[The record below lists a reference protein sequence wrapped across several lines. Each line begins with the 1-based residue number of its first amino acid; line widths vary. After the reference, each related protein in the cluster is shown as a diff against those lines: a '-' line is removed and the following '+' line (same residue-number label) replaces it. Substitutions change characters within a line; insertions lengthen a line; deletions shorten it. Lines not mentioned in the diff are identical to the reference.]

1 MLHPGYASHE
11 VLAHEVVTPL
21 CDIYSFGMTFFVLIH
36 NAFYKKEVC
45 ATPLDHVLE
54 KCVESIPENRYQ
66 SFLEVKEAVRV
77 LYEKK
82 KKSVLKRSISCFI
95 VSALCMVTGIY
106 FMQLTHKEIES
117 KYHTAMMKENYQEA
131 IGWKPTEVGA
141 YRKLYNQALLKS
153 AKLSDTQQESA
164 MRDVLLIMEEMMI
177 KSNQKDNSEIA
188 YFFSLV
194 CLRLNDIE
202 FYKKASESLSY
213 VNQSNIHQNMM
224 LEGYKEIAKTFSK
237 QQQITKQ
244 DMHYLQSKLN
254 QMEKEIAFLANP
266 VEQYENYA
274 LLLSLYENRKSEFGK
289 ECNDIIISLANKL
302 EKIKKE
308 HKDIILNKS
317 VFQTDY
323 NSSLYVAY
331 YDKGVEAIEHK
342 DYQKMKINYDEA
354 IRYYNVQK
362 SEVDDVLLLA
372 HMYIALSEYDV
383 TSTTNTQHIK
393 YLEEAKKACVYVKKN
408 NEDNQSIEEM
418 IRFIEEKLTFWRA

>member
-21 CDIYSFGMTFFVLIH
+21 CDIYSFGMTFFVLMH

-54 KCVESIPENRYQ
+54 KCVESIPENRFQ
-66 SFLEVKEAVRV
+66 SFLAVKEAVWT
-77 LYEKK
+77 LYGKK
-82 KKSVLKRSISCFI
+82 KKSVLKHSISCFI

-224 LEGYKEIAKTFSK
+224 LEGYKEIAKTFSQ

-244 DMHYLQSKLN
+244 DMHYLQSELN